1 MAKILFITPMWHEEA
16 TPHDAKV
23 CNYFV
28 DDWIKQGHEVVIVHY
43 RSSFPSLFLK
53 IAKMFPTLRKRVC
66 GDNAYV
72 NEAVKDTTYNY
83 KGCVAFSIPIFKY
96 IPHGAFADA
105 TLNNQAKWLMEKLE
119 AIHFVPDAIIGHFC
133 NPTIGII
140 NRIKPLFPN
149 AKTAVVLHEG
159 SGAIKRIFKEKG
171 ERALNSVDAIGFR
184 SVTIKN
190 DISTCFKLKNHQ
202 FMCYS
207 GVSASF
213 MEREYKEK
221 SWTDAPIRN
230 FMFVGRMSMYKH
242 SQSIPEALHSV
253 YGKEGFSMTFIGKK
267 EAAYLPTKEACEQY
281 GISDN
286 VAFLG
291 QINRNDIIDWYDKSD
306 CFVMISDHEV
316 FGLVYLEAMSRG
328 CITIAGDNGGMVG
341 IIEDGV
347 NGFLCKPGDSE
358 ALADIIRRI
367 NNMTVEERREMSR
380 KARQTA
386 LEFTDNKVAQYYLE
400 NVTKLKPIDY
410 KTMAGVV
417 PVVRGGGK
425 TFIINKLKQLKRRFY
440 IWKLGLKHVDKTFL
454 ANKGASI
461 SKDFCAGAYS
471 YVGGHSTI
479 CPKVTIGNFTMLA
492 HDVMILGGDHNY
504 KVAGIPTVFAG
515 RDVTRPT
522 NIGDDVW
529 VGAGSIIMA
538 GVTIGD
544 GAIIAAGS
552 VVTKDVEAYCIYGG
566 TPAKKIKERF
576 SDEERRKHIAM
587 LKDPWAVIKNPNSL
601 LCGHGDDKR

>member
-53 IAKMFPTLRKRVC
+53 IAKMFPALRKRVC

-72 NEAVKDTTYNY
+72 NEAINETTYSY

-96 IPHGAFADA
+96 IPHGAFADT
-105 TLNNQAKWLMEKLE
+105 TLNNQAKSLIEKLE
-119 AIHFVPDAIIGHFC
+119 SIHFMPDAIIGHFC

-140 NRIKPLFPN
+140 TRIKPCYLN

-159 SGAIKRIFKEKG
+159 SGAIKRIFKENG
-171 ERALNSVDAIGFR
+171 EKALNSVDAIGFR
-184 SVTIKN
+184 SVSIKN
-190 DISTCFKLKNHQ
+190 DISASFKLQNHQ

-207 GVSASF
+207 GVAASF
-213 MEREYKEK
+213 MEREYTEK
-221 SWTDAPIRN
+221 MWTDAPIRK
-230 FMFVGRMSMYKH
+230 FMFVGRMAMYKH
-242 SQSIPEALHSV
+242 SQAIPKALHSV
-253 YGKEGFSMTFIGKK
+253 YGKEGFLMTFIGKK
-267 EAAYLPTKEACEQY
+267 EAAYLPTMEVCEHY

-291 QINRNDIIDWYDKSD
+291 QIDRDDIIDWYDKSD

-358 ALADIIRRI
+358 ALAGIIRRI
-367 NNMTVEERREMSR
+367 NNMTVEERQEMSR

-386 LEFTDNKVAQYYLE
+386 FEFTDNKVAQYYLE
-400 NVTKLKPIDY
+400 NVTKLEPIDY
-410 KTMAGVV
+410 KSMVEVV
-417 PVVRGGGK
+417 PIGGGK
-425 TFIINKLKQLKRRFY
+425 TFIINKLKQIKRRFY

-504 KVAGIPTVFAG
+504 KNAGIPTVFAG

-522 NIGDDVW
+522 KIGDDVW

-566 TPAKKIKERF
+566 VPAKKIKERF
-576 SDEERRKHIAM
+576 SDEERQKHITM

-601 LCGHGDDKR
+601 LCGRGDDKR

>member
-53 IAKMFPTLRKRVC
+53 IAKMFPALRKRVC

-72 NEAVKDTTYNY
+72 NEAVKDTTYSY

-96 IPHGAFADA
+96 IPHGAFADT
-105 TLNNQAKWLMEKLE
+105 TLNNQAKSLIEKLE
-119 AIHFVPDAIIGHFC
+119 SIHFMPDAIIGHFC

-140 NRIKPLFPN
+140 TRIKPCYPN
-149 AKTAVVLHEG
+149 AKTAMVLHEG
-159 SGAIKRIFKEKG
+159 SGVIKRIFKDNGEK
-171 ERALNSVDAIGFR
+171 ALNSVDAIGFR
-184 SVTIKN
+184 SVSIKN
-190 DISTCFKLKNHQ
+190 DISASFKLQNHQ

-207 GVSASF
+207 GVAASF
-213 MEREYKEK
+213 MEREYTEK
-221 SWTDAPIRN
+221 MWTDAPIRK

-242 SQSIPEALHSV
+242 SMAILEALYNV

-267 EAAYLPTKEACEQY
+267 EAAYLPTMEVCEQY

-291 QINRNDIIDWYDKSD
+291 QIDRNDIIDWYDKSD

-347 NGFLCKPGDSE
+347 NGFLCKPGDSK
-358 ALADIIRRI
+358 ALAGIIRRI
-367 NNMTVEERREMSR
+367 NNMTVEERQEMSR

-386 LEFTDNKVAQYYLE
+386 FEFTDNKVAQYYLE
-400 NVTKLKPIDY
+400 NVTKLEPIDY
-410 KTMAGVV
+410 KSMVEVV
-417 PVVRGGGK
+417 PIGGGK
-425 TFIINKLKQLKRRFY
+425 IFVINKLKQIKRRFY

-471 YVGGHSTI
+471 YVGSHSTI

-504 KVAGIPTVFAG
+504 KIAGIPTVFAG

-522 NIGDDVW
+522 KIGDDVW

-538 GVTIGD
+538 GVMIGD

-566 TPAKKIKERF
+566 TPAKKIKNRF
-576 SDEERRKHIAM
+576 SDEERQKHIAM
-587 LKDPWAVIKNPNSL
+587 LKAPWAVIKNPNSL
-601 LCGHGDDKR
+601 LCGRGDDKR

>member
-53 IAKMFPTLRKRVC
+53 IAKTFPALRKRVC

-72 NEAVKDTTYNY
+72 NEAVKDTTYSY

-96 IPHGAFADA
+96 IPHGAFADT
-105 TLNNQAKWLMEKLE
+105 TLNNQAKSLIEKLE
-119 AIHFVPDAIIGHFC
+119 STHFVPDAIIGHFC

-140 NRIKPLFPN
+140 TRIMPCYPN

-159 SGAIKRIFKEKG
+159 SAAIKRIFKGNGEKM
-171 ERALNSVDAIGFR
+171 LNSVNAIGFR
-184 SVTIKN
+184 SAFIKN
-190 DISTCFKLKNHQ
+190 DILTSFRLQNHQ

-207 GVSASF
+207 GVAASF
-213 MEREYKEK
+213 MEREYTEK
-221 SWTDAPIRN
+221 MWTDAPIRK
-230 FMFVGRMSMYKH
+230 FMFVGRMAMYKH
-242 SQSIPEALHSV
+242 SQAILEALYSV

-267 EAAYLPTKEACEQY
+267 EAAYLPTKEVCEQY

-291 QINRNDIIDWYDKSD
+291 QIDRNDIIDWYDKSD

-328 CITIAGDNGGMVG
+328 CITIAGDNGGMVS

-358 ALADIIRRI
+358 ALASIIRRI
-367 NNMTVEERREMSR
+367 NIMTVEERQEMSR

-386 LEFTDNKVAQYYLE
+386 FEFTDNKVAQYYLE
-400 NVTKLKPIDY
+400 NVTKLEPIDY
-410 KTMAGVV
+410 KSMVEVV
-417 PVVRGGGK
+417 PIGGGK
-425 TFIINKLKQLKRRFY
+425 TFVINKLKQIKRRFY

-504 KVAGIPTVFAG
+504 KIAGIPTVFAG

-522 NIGDDVW
+522 KIGDDVW

-566 TPAKKIKERF
+566 TPAKKIKTRF
-576 SDEERRKHIAM
+576 SDEERQKHIAM

-601 LCGHGDDKR
+601 LCGRGDDKR

>member
-53 IAKMFPTLRKRVC
+53 IAKMFPALRKRVC

-159 SGAIKRIFKEKG
+159 SGTIKRIFKEKG

-190 DISTCFKLKNHQ
+190 DISTCFKLQNHQ

-207 GVSASF
+207 GVAESF

-242 SQSIPEALHSV
+242 SQAIPEALHSV

-267 EAAYLPTKEACEQY
+267 EAAYLPTKEVCEQY

-400 NVTKLKPIDY
+400 NVTKLEPIDY
-410 KTMAGVV
+410 KTMAEVV
-417 PVVRGGGK
+417 PVVRGGG
-425 TFIINKLKQLKRRFY
+425 
-440 IWKLGLKHVDKTFL
+440 
-454 ANKGASI
+454 
-461 SKDFCAGAYS
+461 
-471 YVGGHSTI
+471 
-479 CPKVTIGNFTMLA
+479 
-492 HDVMILGGDHNY
+492 
-504 KVAGIPTVFAG
+504 
-515 RDVTRPT
+515 
-522 NIGDDVW
+522 
-529 VGAGSIIMA
+529 
-538 GVTIGD
+538 
-544 GAIIAAGS
+544 
-552 VVTKDVEAYCIYGG
+552 
-566 TPAKKIKERF
+566 AKP
-576 SDEERRKHIAM
+576 
-587 LKDPWAVIKNPNSL
+587 L
-601 LCGHGDDKR
+601 

>member
-1 MAKILFITPMWHEEA
+1 MEKILFITPMWHEEA

-53 IAKMFPTLRKRVC
+53 IAKMFPALRKRVC

-72 NEAVKDTTYNY
+72 NEAVRNTTYSY

-96 IPHGAFADA
+96 VPHGAFADT
-105 TLNNQAKWLMEKLE
+105 TLNNQAKSLIEKLE
-119 AIHFVPDAIIGHFC
+119 SIHFVPDAIIGHFC

-140 NRIKPLFPN
+140 TRIKPCYPN
-149 AKTAVVLHEG
+149 AKTAMVLHEG
-159 SGAIKRIFKEKG
+159 SGVIKRIFKDNGEK
-171 ERALNSVDAIGFR
+171 ALNSVDAIGFR
-184 SVTIKN
+184 SVSIKN
-190 DISTCFKLKNHQ
+190 DISASFKLQNHQ

-207 GVSASF
+207 GVAASF
-213 MEREYKEK
+213 MEREYTEK
-221 SWTDAPIRN
+221 MWTDAPIRK

-242 SQSIPEALHSV
+242 SMAILEALYNV

-267 EAAYLPTKEACEQY
+267 EAAYLPTKEVCEQY

-291 QINRNDIIDWYDKSD
+291 QIDRNDIIDWYDKSD

-347 NGFLCKPGDSE
+347 NGFLCKPGDSK
-358 ALADIIRRI
+358 ALAGIIRRI
-367 NNMTVEERREMSR
+367 NNMTVEERQEMSR

-386 LEFTDNKVAQYYLE
+386 FEFTDNKVAQYYLE
-400 NVTKLKPIDY
+400 NVTKLEPIDY
-410 KTMAGVV
+410 KSMVEVV
-417 PVVRGGGK
+417 PIGGGK
-425 TFIINKLKQLKRRFY
+425 IFIINKLKQIKRRFY

-471 YVGGHSTI
+471 YVGSHSTI

-504 KVAGIPTVFAG
+504 KIAGIPTVFAG

-522 NIGDDVW
+522 KIGDDVW

-552 VVTKDVEAYCIYGG
+552 VVTKNVEAYCIYGG
-566 TPAKKIKERF
+566 VPAKKIKERF
-576 SDEERRKHIAM
+576 SDEERQKHIAM

-601 LCGHGDDKR
+601 LCGRGDDKR

>member
-53 IAKMFPTLRKRVC
+53 IAKMFPALRNRVC

-96 IPHGAFADA
+96 IPHGAFANA

-119 AIHFVPDAIIGHFC
+119 TIHFVPDAIIGHFC

-159 SGAIKRIFKEKG
+159 SGTIKRIFKEKG

-190 DISTCFKLKNHQ
+190 DISTCFKLQNHQ

-207 GVSASF
+207 GVAESF

-230 FMFVGRMSMYKH
+230 FIFVGRMSMYKH

-267 EAAYLPTKEACEQY
+267 EAAYLPTKEVCEQY

-400 NVTKLKPIDY
+400 NVTKLEPIDY
-410 KTMAGVV
+410 KTMAEVV

>member
-53 IAKMFPTLRKRVC
+53 IAKTFPALRKRVC

-72 NEAVKDTTYNY
+72 NEAVKDTTYSY
-83 KGCVAFSIPIFKY
+83 KSCVAFSIPIFKY
-96 IPHGAFADA
+96 IPHGAFADT
-105 TLNNQAKWLMEKLE
+105 TLNNQAKSLIEKLE
-119 AIHFVPDAIIGHFC
+119 STHFVPDAIIGHFC

-140 NRIKPLFPN
+140 TRIKPCYPN

-159 SGAIKRIFKEKG
+159 SAAIKRIFKGNGEKM
-171 ERALNSVDAIGFR
+171 LNSVNAIGFR
-184 SVTIKN
+184 SVFIKN
-190 DISTCFKLKNHQ
+190 DILTSFRLQNHQ

-207 GVSASF
+207 GVAASF
-213 MEREYKEK
+213 MEREYTEK
-221 SWTDAPIRN
+221 MWTDAPIRK
-230 FMFVGRMSMYKH
+230 FMFVGRMAMYKH
-242 SQSIPEALHSV
+242 SQAIPEALYSV

-267 EAAYLPTKEACEQY
+267 EAAYPPTKEVCEHY

-291 QINRNDIIDWYDKSD
+291 QIDRNDIIDWYDKSD

-358 ALADIIRRI
+358 ALAGIIRRI
-367 NNMTVEERREMSR
+367 NNMTVEERQEMSR

-386 LEFTDNKVAQYYLE
+386 FEFTDNKVAQYYLE
-400 NVTKLKPIDY
+400 NVTKLEPIDY
-410 KTMAGVV
+410 KSMVEVV
-417 PVVRGGGK
+417 PIGGGK
-425 TFIINKLKQLKRRFY
+425 TFVGRFY
-440 IWKLGLKHVDKTFL
+440 
-454 ANKGASI
+454 
-461 SKDFCAGAYS
+461 
-471 YVGGHSTI
+471 
-479 CPKVTIGNFTMLA
+479 
-492 HDVMILGGDHNY
+492 
-504 KVAGIPTVFAG
+504 
-515 RDVTRPT
+515 
-522 NIGDDVW
+522 
-529 VGAGSIIMA
+529 
-538 GVTIGD
+538 
-544 GAIIAAGS
+544 
-552 VVTKDVEAYCIYGG
+552 
-566 TPAKKIKERF
+566 
-576 SDEERRKHIAM
+576 
-587 LKDPWAVIKNPNSL
+587 
-601 LCGHGDDKR
+601 

>member
-53 IAKMFPTLRKRVC
+53 IAKMFPALRKRVC

-72 NEAVKDTTYNY
+72 NEAVKDTTYSY

-96 IPHGAFADA
+96 IPHGAFADT
-105 TLNNQAKWLMEKLE
+105 TLNNQAKSLIEKLE
-119 AIHFVPDAIIGHFC
+119 SIHFMPDAIIGHFC

-140 NRIKPLFPN
+140 TRIKPCYPN
-149 AKTAVVLHEG
+149 AKTAMVLHEG
-159 SGAIKRIFKEKG
+159 SGVIKRIFKDNGEK
-171 ERALNSVDAIGFR
+171 ALNSVDAIGFR
-184 SVTIKN
+184 SVSIKN
-190 DISTCFKLKNHQ
+190 DISASFKLQNHQ

-207 GVSASF
+207 GVAASF
-213 MEREYKEK
+213 MEREYTEK
-221 SWTDAPIRN
+221 MWTDAPIRK

-242 SQSIPEALHSV
+242 SMAILEALYNV

-267 EAAYLPTKEACEQY
+267 EAAYLPTMEVCEQY

-291 QINRNDIIDWYDKSD
+291 QIDRNDIIDWYDKSD

-347 NGFLCKPGDSE
+347 NGFLCKPGDSK
-358 ALADIIRRI
+358 ALAGIIRRI
-367 NNMTVEERREMSR
+367 NNMTVEERQEMSR

-386 LEFTDNKVAQYYLE
+386 FEFTDNKVAQYYLE
-400 NVTKLKPIDY
+400 NVTKLEPIDY
-410 KTMAGVV
+410 KSMVEVV
-417 PVVRGGGK
+417 PIGGGK
-425 TFIINKLKQLKRRFY
+425 IFVINKLKQIKRRFY

-471 YVGGHSTI
+471 YVGSHSTI
-479 CPKVTIGNFTMLA
+479 CPKVKIGNFNMLA

-504 KVAGIPTVFAG
+504 KIAGIPTVFAG

-522 NIGDDVW
+522 KIGDDVW

-538 GVTIGD
+538 GVMIGD

-566 TPAKKIKERF
+566 TPAKKIKNRF
-576 SDEERRKHIAM
+576 SDEERQKHIAM

-601 LCGHGDDKR
+601 LCGRGDDKR

>member
-1 MAKILFITPMWHEEA
+1 
-16 TPHDAKV
+16 
-23 CNYFV
+23 
-28 DDWIKQGHEVVIVHY
+28 
-43 RSSFPSLFLK
+43 
-53 IAKMFPTLRKRVC
+53 
-66 GDNAYV
+66 
-72 NEAVKDTTYNY
+72 
-83 KGCVAFSIPIFKY
+83 
-96 IPHGAFADA
+96 
-105 TLNNQAKWLMEKLE
+105 
-119 AIHFVPDAIIGHFC
+119 
-133 NPTIGII
+133 
-140 NRIKPLFPN
+140 
-149 AKTAVVLHEG
+149 
-159 SGAIKRIFKEKG
+159 
-171 ERALNSVDAIGFR
+171 
-184 SVTIKN
+184 
-190 DISTCFKLKNHQ
+190 
-202 FMCYS
+202 
-207 GVSASF
+207 
-213 MEREYKEK
+213 
-221 SWTDAPIRN
+221 
-230 FMFVGRMSMYKH
+230 MFVGRMSMYKH

-267 EAAYLPTKEACEQY
+267 EAAYLPTKEVCEQY

-400 NVTKLKPIDY
+400 NVTKLEPIDY
-410 KTMAGVV
+410 KAMVEVV
-417 PVVRGGGK
+417 PVVGGGK

>member
-53 IAKMFPTLRKRVC
+53 IAKTFPALRKRVC

-72 NEAVKDTTYNY
+72 NEAVKDTTYSY
-83 KGCVAFSIPIFKY
+83 KSCVAFSIPIFKY
-96 IPHGAFADA
+96 IPHGAFADT
-105 TLNNQAKWLMEKLE
+105 TLNNQAKSLIEKLE
-119 AIHFVPDAIIGHFC
+119 LINFVPDVIIGHFC

-140 NRIKPLFPN
+140 TRIKPCYPN

-159 SGAIKRIFKEKG
+159 SAAIKRIFKGNGEKI
-171 ERALNSVDAIGFR
+171 LNSVNAVGFR
-184 SVTIKN
+184 SVFIKN
-190 DISTCFKLKNHQ
+190 DILASFRLRNHQ

-207 GVSASF
+207 GVAASF
-213 MEREYKEK
+213 MEREYTEK
-221 SWTDAPIRN
+221 MWTDAPIRK
-230 FMFVGRMSMYKH
+230 FMFVGRMAMYKH
-242 SQSIPEALHSV
+242 SQAILEALYSV

-267 EAAYLPTKEACEQY
+267 EAAYLPTKEVCEQY

-291 QINRNDIIDWYDKSD
+291 QIDRNDIIDWYDKSD
-306 CFVMISDHEV
+306 CYVMISDHEV

-358 ALADIIRRI
+358 ALAGIIRRI
-367 NNMTVEERREMSR
+367 NNMTVEERQEMSR

-386 LEFTDNKVAQYYLE
+386 FEFTDNKVAQYYLE
-400 NVTKLKPIDY
+400 NVTKLEPIDY
-410 KTMAGVV
+410 KSMVEVV
-417 PVVRGGGK
+417 PIGGGK
-425 TFIINKLKQLKRRFY
+425 TFVINKLKQIKRRFY

-471 YVGGHSTI
+471 YVGSHSTI

-504 KVAGIPTVFAG
+504 KIAGIPTVFAG

-522 NIGDDVW
+522 KIGDDVW

-566 TPAKKIKERF
+566 TPAKKIKKRF
-576 SDEERRKHIAM
+576 SDEERQKHIAM

>member
-53 IAKMFPTLRKRVC
+53 IAKMFPALRKRVC

-72 NEAVKDTTYNY
+72 NEAVKDTTYSY

-96 IPHGAFADA
+96 IPHGAFADT
-105 TLNNQAKWLMEKLE
+105 TLNNQAKSLIEKLE
-119 AIHFVPDAIIGHFC
+119 SIHFMPDAIIGHFC

-140 NRIKPLFPN
+140 TRIKPCYPN
-149 AKTAVVLHEG
+149 AKTAMVLHEG
-159 SGAIKRIFKEKG
+159 SGVIKRIFKDNGEK
-171 ERALNSVDAIGFR
+171 ALNSVDAIGFR
-184 SVTIKN
+184 SVSIKN
-190 DISTCFKLKNHQ
+190 DISASFKLQNHQ

-207 GVSASF
+207 GVAASF
-213 MEREYKEK
+213 MEREYTEK
-221 SWTDAPIRN
+221 MWTDAPIRK

-242 SQSIPEALHSV
+242 SMAILEALYNV

-267 EAAYLPTKEACEQY
+267 EAAYLPTMEVCEQY

-291 QINRNDIIDWYDKSD
+291 QIDRNDIIDWYDKSD

-347 NGFLCKPGDSE
+347 NGFLCKPGDSK
-358 ALADIIRRI
+358 ALAGIIRRI
-367 NNMTVEERREMSR
+367 NNMTVEERQEMSR

-386 LEFTDNKVAQYYLE
+386 FEFTDNKVAQYYLE
-400 NVTKLKPIDY
+400 NVTKLEPIDY
-410 KTMAGVV
+410 KSMVEVV
-417 PVVRGGGK
+417 PIGGGK
-425 TFIINKLKQLKRRFY
+425 IFVINKLKQIKRRFY

-471 YVGGHSTI
+471 YVGSHSTI

-504 KVAGIPTVFAG
+504 KIAGIPTVFAG

-522 NIGDDVW
+522 KIGDDVW

-538 GVTIGD
+538 GVMIGD

-566 TPAKKIKERF
+566 TPAKKIKNRF
-576 SDEERRKHIAM
+576 SDEERQKHIAM

-601 LCGHGDDKR
+601 LCGRGDDKR

>member
-1 MAKILFITPMWHEEA
+1 MEKILFITPMWHEEA

-53 IAKMFPTLRKRVC
+53 IAKMFPALRKRVC

-72 NEAVKDTTYNY
+72 NEAVRDTTYSY

-96 IPHGAFADA
+96 VPHGAFADT
-105 TLNNQAKWLMEKLE
+105 TLNNRAKSLIEKLE
-119 AIHFVPDAIIGHFC
+119 SIHFVPDAIIGHFC

-140 NRIKPLFPN
+140 TRIKPCYPN
-149 AKTAVVLHEG
+149 AKTAMVLHEG
-159 SGAIKRIFKEKG
+159 SGVIKRIFKDNGEK
-171 ERALNSVDAIGFR
+171 ALNSVDAIGFR
-184 SVTIKN
+184 SVSIKN
-190 DISTCFKLKNHQ
+190 DISASFKLQNHQ

-207 GVSASF
+207 GVAASF
-213 MEREYKEK
+213 MEREYTEK
-221 SWTDAPIRN
+221 MWTDAPIRK

-242 SQSIPEALHSV
+242 SMAILEALYNV

-267 EAAYLPTKEACEQY
+267 EAAYLPTKEVCEQY

-291 QINRNDIIDWYDKSD
+291 QIDRNDIIDWYDKSD

-347 NGFLCKPGDSE
+347 NGFLCKPGDSK
-358 ALADIIRRI
+358 ALAGIIRRI
-367 NNMTVEERREMSR
+367 NNMTVEERQEMSR

-386 LEFTDNKVAQYYLE
+386 FEFTDNKVAQYYLE
-400 NVTKLKPIDY
+400 NVTKLEPIDY
-410 KTMAGVV
+410 KSMVEVV
-417 PVVRGGGK
+417 PIGGGK
-425 TFIINKLKQLKRRFY
+425 IFVINKLKQIKRRFY

-471 YVGGHSTI
+471 YVGSHSTI

-504 KVAGIPTVFAG
+504 KIAGIPTVFAG

-522 NIGDDVW
+522 KIGDDVW

-552 VVTKDVEAYCIYGG
+552 VVTKNVEAYCIYGG
-566 TPAKKIKERF
+566 VPAKKIKERF
-576 SDEERRKHIAM
+576 SDEERQKHIAM

-601 LCGHGDDKR
+601 LCGRGDDKR

>member
-53 IAKMFPTLRKRVC
+53 IAKMFPALRKRVC
-66 GDNAYV
+66 GDNVYV

-96 IPHGAFADA
+96 IPHGAFADT
-105 TLNNQAKWLMEKLE
+105 TLNNQAKSLIEKLE
-119 AIHFVPDAIIGHFC
+119 SIHFVPDAIIGHFC

-140 NRIKPLFPN
+140 TRIKPCYPN

-159 SGAIKRIFKEKG
+159 SDAIKRIFKKNGEK
-171 ERALNSVDAIGFR
+171 ALNSVDAIGFR
-184 SVTIKN
+184 SVSIKN
-190 DISTCFKLKNHQ
+190 DISVSFKLLNHQ

-207 GVSASF
+207 GVAASF
-213 MEREYKEK
+213 MEREYTEK
-221 SWTDAPIRN
+221 SWTDAPIKN

-242 SQSIPEALHSV
+242 SQAIPVALHSV

-267 EAAYLPTKEACEQY
+267 EAAYLPTKEVCEQY
-281 GISDN
+281 GVSDN

-291 QINRNDIIDWYDKSD
+291 QINRDNIIDWYDKSD

-358 ALADIIRRI
+358 TLAAIIRQI
-367 NNMTVEERREMSR
+367 NNMTVKERQEMSR

-386 LEFTDNKVAQYYLE
+386 LEFTDSKVAQHYIE
-400 NVTKLKPIDY
+400 NVTKSASVDY
-410 KTMAGVV
+410 RSMVKVV
-417 PVVRGGGK
+417 PMGGGK
-425 TFIINKLKQLKRRFY
+425 TFIINKLKKLKRRFY

-504 KVAGIPTVFAG
+504 KVAGVPTVFAG

-576 SDEERRKHIAM
+576 SDEEKQKHIAM
-587 LKDPWAVIKNPNSL
+587 LKNPWAVIKNPNSL
-601 LCGHGDDKR
+601 LCGHGGDKR

>member
-96 IPHGAFADA
+96 IPHGAFVDA

-119 AIHFVPDAIIGHFC
+119 TIHFVPDVIIGHFC

-159 SGAIKRIFKEKG
+159 SGTIKRIFKEKG
-171 ERALNSVDAIGFR
+171 ERALNSVDAVGFR
-184 SVTIKN
+184 SVSIKN

-207 GVSASF
+207 GVAASF

-242 SQSIPEALHSV
+242 SQAIPEALHSV

-267 EAAYLPTKEACEQY
+267 EAAYLPTKEVCEQY

-367 NNMTVEERREMSR
+367 NNMTVEERQEMSR

-400 NVTKLKPIDY
+400 NVTKLEPIDY
-410 KTMAGVV
+410 KEMVEVV
-417 PVVRGGGK
+417 PVVGGGK